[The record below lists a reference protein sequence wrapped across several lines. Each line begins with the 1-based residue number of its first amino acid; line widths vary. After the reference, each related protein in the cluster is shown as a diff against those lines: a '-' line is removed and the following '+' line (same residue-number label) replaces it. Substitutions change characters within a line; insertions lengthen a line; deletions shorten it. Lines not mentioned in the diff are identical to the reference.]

1 MHDAPIPTMTPPD
14 ATSERKGYAFMLGS
28 SLCFAIMGAFVK
40 QASTTLPFLEVSFF
54 RAFGGL
60 LMIAGWMALSK
71 ESFAAR
77 DKGILIWR
85 GVLGWAA
92 LTTFFFGISTLYL
105 ADAVLLNYTS
115 PFFTAIL
122 ATFVLGERLT
132 RPSVIALL
140 LASAG
145 VALVVGPKGGF
156 LHWEAL
162 VALSSGFFAALAY
175 VAVKRATARNT
186 PWIIVLYFS
195 AVASALTL
203 PLMLPVFR
211 APSPLEWGLLAG
223 VSVSATVAQV
233 FMTLGYKHA
242 RATTA
247 SIVSLFTPFIAAL
260 LGIVFFHDVP
270 TWATWLGGGLILAAG
285 LLLTKEG

>member
-1 MHDAPIPTMTPPD
+1 MPPS
-14 ATSERKGYAFMLGS
+14 AASERKGYAFMLGS
-28 SLCFAIMGAFVK
+28 SLCFAVMGAFVK
-40 QASTTLPFLEVSFF
+40 QASLTLPILEVSFF

-60 LMIAGWMALSK
+60 VMIAAWMILTG

-92 LTTFFFGISTLYL
+92 LTAFFFGISTLYL

-115 PFFTAIL
+115 PFFTAII
-122 ATFVLGERLT
+122 ATFVLGERLS
-132 RPSVIALL
+132 RPSVLALL

-145 VALVVGPKGGF
+145 VAFVVGPKGGF

-162 VALSSGFFAALAY
+162 VALSSGLFAAFAY
-175 VAVKRATARNT
+175 VAVKRATARNSH
-186 PWIIVLYFS
+186 WIIVLYFS
-195 AVASALTL
+195 AVASLLTL
-203 PLMLPVFR
+203 PLMAPTFR
-211 APSPLEWGLLAG
+211 FPTPLEWGLLSG
-223 VSVSATVAQV
+223 VAVSATIAQV
-233 FMTLGYKHA
+233 FMTLGYQHA

-260 LGIVFFHDVP
+260 LGLLFFKDVP

-285 LLLTKEG
+285 TLLTRDKST

>member
-1 MHDAPIPTMTPPD
+1 MLDTSSPLPPPP
-14 ATSERKGYAFMLGS
+14 AVASERRGYGFMLGS
-28 SLCFAIMGAFVK
+28 SVCFAVMGAFVK
-40 QASTTLPFLEVSFF
+40 QASGTLPFLEVSFF
-54 RAFGGL
+54 RSFGGL
-60 LMIAGWMALSK
+60 LLIAAWMKLTGHP
-71 ESFAAR
+71 FGAR
-77 DKGILIWR
+77 DKAILVWR

-92 LTTFFFGISTLYL
+92 LTAFFFGLSTLYL

-132 RPSVIALL
+132 RPSVLALL

-145 VALVVGPKGGF
+145 VVFVIGPKGGL

-175 VAVKRATARNT
+175 VAVKRATARNS
-186 PWIIVLYFS
+186 PWVIVLYFS
-195 AVASALTL
+195 AVASLLTL
-203 PLMLPVFR
+203 PLMAPGYR
-211 APSPLEWGLLAG
+211 APSLVEWGWLAG
-223 VSVSATVAQV
+223 VALSATVAQV
-233 FMTLGYKHA
+233 FMTLGYKYA

-270 TWATWLGGGLILAAG
+270 TWATWLGGALILAAG
-285 LLLTKEG
+285 ALLTREG